1 MLDHYAYCPCGSG
14 KKIKFCCSNDLLSEM
29 DRVARLVDS
38 KQLNAAVD
46 QLNNLMSF
54 KGRRPALLATKC
66 QIQMAS
72 GDMDGANLTV
82 SEWLQRD
89 PRNLAALAA
98 ASSVCT
104 MRGDLAG
111 AIERFSRAFEYAE
124 TFDAAA
130 VSLLH
135 AIRLIARLMAENQDT
150 FGTLAYAS
158 LAATYER
165 LMETPEEQAIASD
178 MVRAVQQSPKIPP
191 IAKQLFSPRKCPE
204 TVVWRDDFQA
214 AFNLITKGAIW
225 KACEAFEALASR
237 FPSQPSILWN
247 LAVLRLQ
254 LGNPHISSLAWRAF
268 AALPTVPADE
278 AIEALMIAE
287 FIEPRNPDMVDYLT
301 QEFPLTETDR
311 VTERMLSDRRF
322 ISVRDEIEEWEAEDG
337 PPPKAAFIVCDRVAR
352 DIAVPR
358 TMDEVPVVLGRIYV
372 FGRQTDR
379 AARIELSTHDSDQ
392 LPVILLATLRD
403 VCGEALGAA
412 EPAKTYAKLPLLSVL
427 RSPSFLG
434 VAPTADDPEGQAIDQ
449 SLFPREKVRRNLLDV
464 WTSTPLKALD
474 GKTPRDAANDSTLR
488 VRLTAIIGLA
498 EQESASDEQSQLFD
512 EVRERIGL
520 SPEPRFSGPELDLE
534 SIPLYRF
541 RRVDVD
547 SLDDKTLCELL
558 FKASRYSIN
567 DVKQSAA
574 TAVLARPSLQGNT
587 ARLVAVD
594 AMIKASKS
602 MAEASQR
609 FDEAIALCKQLKLSH
624 ASFLLQKLNL
634 LLMTGQGESAKS
646 LINEIQRDFS
656 GDNAVINGL
665 LSIIKP
671 FMRRMPDGRLSVQLP
686 SFAAPGSAP
695 SGAVPASKPSGLW
708 TPDQG
713 PPLAGAPITAGT
725 PTAPGGASKAVP
737 TASPAAA
744 PAKSKLWIPGM
755 D

>member
-98 ASSVCT
+98 ASSVCA

-111 AIERFSRAFEYAE
+111 AIERFSRGFEYAE

-135 AIRLIARLMAENQDT
+135 ATRLIARLMAENQDT
-150 FGTLAYAS
+150 FGTHAYAS

-165 LMETPEEQAIASD
+165 LMQTPDEQAIGTS
-178 MVRAVQQSPKIPP
+178 MVRALHQAPKLPP
-191 IAKQLFSPRKCPE
+191 VAKQLFKPRKCPE
-204 TVVWRDDFQA
+204 TVVWRDDFHA
-214 AFNLITKGAIW
+214 AFDLITKGAIW
-225 KACEAFEALASR
+225 KACEAFEALANR

-287 FIEPRNPDMVDYLT
+287 FIEPRNPDLVDIIT
-301 QEFPLTETDR
+301 QDFPLAETDR

-322 ISVRDEIEEWEAEDG
+322 ISVREEIEEWEAEDG
-337 PPPKAAFIVCDRVAR
+337 PPPKAAFLVCNRTAR
-352 DIAVPR
+352 DIPVPR
-358 TMDEVPVVLGRIYV
+358 TIDEVPAILCRINV

-379 AARIELSTHDSDQ
+379 AARIELTTRESDQ
-392 LPVILLATLRD
+392 LPLILATLRD
-403 VCGEALGAA
+403 VCGEALGTP
-412 EPAKTYAKLPLLSVL
+412 EPAKILGKLPLLSVL
-427 RSPSFLG
+427 RSPSFYG
-434 VAPTADDPEGQAIDQ
+434 VAPAADDPEGQAIDQ
-449 SLFPREKVRRNLLDV
+449 NQFVMEKVRHNLLDV
-464 WTSTPLKALD
+464 WTNTPLKAMD

-488 VRLTAIIGLA
+488 LRLSAIIALA
-498 EQESASDEQSQLFD
+498 EQESASDEQSKLFD

-520 SPEPRFSGPELDLE
+520 PPEPQFSGPELDFE
-534 SIPLYRF
+534 SIPLYRLC
-541 RRVDVD
+541 RVNID
-547 SLDDKTLCELL
+547 SLDDKSLCELL
-558 FKASRYSIN
+558 YKASRYSIT
-567 DVKQSAA
+567 DVRQSAA
-574 TAVLARPSLQGNT
+574 TAVLARPGLQGNT
-587 ARLVAVD
+587 ARIVAID
-594 AMIKASKS
+594 AMINASKS
-602 MAEASQR
+602 MAEAAQR

-646 LINEIQRDFS
+646 LISEIQRDFS

-686 SFAAPGSAP
+686 SFAAPGSAQL
-695 SGAVPASKPSGLW
+695 GAAPASKPSGLW

-713 PPLAGAPITAGT
+713 PPLAGAPIAASA
-725 PTAPGGASKAVP
+725 PIAPGAASKAAP
-737 TASPAAA
+737 TAGPAAA